1 MNKVSLWNEATLE
14 KVLLSLLLIVC
25 LFLSIN
31 SAFDGG
37 DFDVYLE
44 AAYKLYH
51 GQNPYLP
58 PYSKNGMGYSYSPFF
73 IMLLIP
79 FTYNYFITELVW
91 CLLSFWFI
99 YRSFIIFEKY
109 LDLRFMNRLTYMK
122 YVMLLVVLSFQ
133 FMSNN
138 IGMVQV
144 TPFLIWIIFE
154 SINLIHSGKNILG
167 GILLG
172 IGINIKILPIVFIGY
187 LFYRGYF
194 MALIACIVCFIGLYF
209 VPSIFWGYEY
219 NLTLLS
225 DWWVIINPTSKEHQV
240 EIGIGTHSMVAFLPV
255 YLSDTGGELLF
266 KRNIFNMSIDSAII
280 VTNLAS
286 LFLVACS
293 LLYFRCNLFIREKF
307 KVKALWE
314 ICYFMLLIPLIFP
327 HQQKYAFLFAIPM
340 VAYILYFIF
349 RTFGL
354 YKNLLLYRFVVF
366 TFGFVMIV
374 YSPIHGSD
382 IIGGDLFKL
391 SQHYRLITIATLI
404 LIPISLYCNP
414 QKLLSLV
421 TDDKNK

>member
-1 MNKVSLWNEATLE
+1 
-14 KVLLSLLLIVC
+14 
-25 LFLSIN
+25 
-31 SAFDGG
+31 
-37 DFDVYLE
+37 
-44 AAYKLYH
+44 
-51 GQNPYLP
+51 
-58 PYSKNGMGYSYSPFF
+58 
-73 IMLLIP
+73 
-79 FTYNYFITELVW
+79 
-91 CLLSFWFI
+91 
-99 YRSFIIFEKY
+99 
-109 LDLRFMNRLTYMK
+109 MNRLTYMK

-293 LLYFRCNLFIREKF
+293 LFYFRSNLFIREKF